1 MILEDIGKL
10 KRVQKTIKRGISL
23 VGFFYNHTLALN
35 IMRKYTNKSEL
46 VRHGVTRFATTFLT
60 LRRLYTQRNNL
71 RKMFTSDD
79 WTKTTLAKVTKGKG
93 AANVVLMNTFWNDVA
108 YCLRSM
114 GPLVGV
120 LRLVDNERKP
130 AMGYIYE
137 AMDRAKEAI
146 KSGFKGNESKYKE
159 IWAIIDNRWEC
170 QLHHPLHAAG
180 HFLNPEY
187 FYDNPD
193 MDRNLEIM
201 EGVYKCIDVLS
212 ENDEVNDKVTLE
224 LATYKVAG
232 GFFGKKQAVRAR
244 KTMSPGK

>member
-1 MILEDIGKL
+1 
-10 KRVQKTIKRGISL
+10 
-23 VGFFYNHTLALN
+23 
-35 IMRKYTNKSEL
+35 
-46 VRHGVTRFATTFLT
+46 
-60 LRRLYTQRNNL
+60 
-71 RKMFTSDD
+71 MFTSDD
-79 WTKTTLAKVTKGKG
+79 WTNTTLAKVTKGKG
-93 AANVVLMNTFWNDVA
+93 VANVVLMNTFWNDVA